1 MPLNFVTVT
10 ATWSDQGAVPKY
22 AEGNYMFIAAGTLM
36 SSSAVAIVIP
46 VIQGQLA
53 ASTPSLSVSLLASD
67 NFSVGP
73 PPQLVWDIHIAV
85 KGIAAISVQNV
96 AVNFSGGASQGLF
109 TILTTAG
116 WVPTPNP

>member
-36 SSSAVAIVIP
+36 DSSAVAIVIP

-67 NFSVGP
+67 NFAAG
-73 PPQLVWDIHIAV
+73 QLTWDMHVAV

-96 AVNFSGGASQGLF
+96 VVNFSGGASQGLF
-109 TILTTAG
+109 TVLTAAG
-116 WVPTPNP
+116 WTPTPNP